1 MAKLTGKIIYVYP
14 TQQLTSKS
22 GNAFTKRD
30 FVLAVQSFDRDT
42 GEPTI
47 DEDNTPLLTLTG
59 DRCSQLDNIAPGQ
72 IVTVDFYL
80 RGRRYRDEQNK
91 EKILTDINVTSVR
104 AQGQAIQR
112 PSNSSISAPTQDAQ
126 ASTETPQSAGP
137 PKDPSDDLPF

>member
-30 FVLAVQSFDRDT
+30 FVIAMQSFDRDT

-59 DRCSQLDNIAPGQ
+59 DRCSQLDNITPGQ

-80 RGRRYRDEQNK
+80 RGHRYRDEQNK

-112 PSNSSISAPTQDAQ
+112 PSNSPISAPTQDAQ
-126 ASTETPQSAGP
+126 ASTEIPQSTEP
-137 PKDPSDDLPF
+137 PKNPADDLPF